1 MDWFKSEVQEF
12 IERYPNI
19 DYIDLIFTDVNGT
32 PRGKRIPV
40 SAVSKVGKGIYLPV
54 STNSLDNKGGV
65 VEQAGL
71 GEKIGE
77 PDNLCF
83 PVKNSLRPSVK
94 KNVGQ
99 LLLTMLDSEGKN
111 PTPYSARN
119 VLASLLEKLHAK
131 NIFPVVALELE
142 FYLIDKKRNAEGG
155 LQTAINPS
163 KKRRDSACEV
173 YNIEDLD
180 DYSDFLNDINIHAK
194 AQGINTSGALSES
207 APGQFEINFY
217 HSKDLLSACDQ
228 IISAK
233 RLIKQI
239 AHQHNFDATFMAKPF
254 QDEAGNGKHIHL
266 SVVDEHGKNLFSNE
280 DGKAS
285 PLFYKTISAML
296 AQIPESMSLLCPNV
310 NSYRRFVPG
319 SFTPLRADWGYNH
332 RGVALR
338 IPESDANNRRIEH
351 RIAGADANPYIL
363 TSVMLA
369 GLLAS
374 DTFSAE
380 QCPIP
385 LNPHANKIP
394 VRMSDALENLVN
406 SQLSNYLP
414 TEFLDMYLSCK
425 SNELAEFERI
435 VTPIEMNWMLHS
447 A

>member
-1 MDWFKSEVQEF
+1 MNWFKSEAEDF

-40 SAVSKVGKGIYLPV
+40 DGLHKVGKGIYLPI

-65 VEQAGL
+65 VEEAGL
-71 GEKIGE
+71 GELIGE

-83 PVKNSLRPSVK
+83 PVQGSLRPSVTD
-94 KNVGQ
+94 NVGQ
-99 LLLTMLDSEGKN
+99 LLLTMMDSEGKQ
-111 PTPYSARN
+111 PTPYAARN
-119 VLASLLEKLHAK
+119 VLSSLLEKLHAK

-142 FYLIDKKRNAEGG
+142 FYLIDKSRDAVGE

-163 KKRRDSACEV
+163 KKRRDSSCEV

-180 DYSDFLNDINIHAK
+180 DYSAFLSEVNIHAK

-207 APGQFEINFY
+207 APGQFEINFN
-217 HSKDLLSACDQ
+217 HSQDLLGACDQ
-228 IISAK
+228 IILTK

-239 AHQHNFDATFMAKPF
+239 AHKHNFDATFMAKPF
-254 QDEAGNGKHIHL
+254 QNEAGNGKHIHL
-266 SVVDEHGKNLFSNE
+266 SIVNQQGKNLFSNE
-280 DGKAS
+280 DGQAS
-285 PLFYKTISAML
+285 PMFYQTIAAML
-296 AQIPESMSLLCPNV
+296 AQIPESMALLCPNV

-319 SFTPLRADWGYNH
+319 TFTPLLADWACNH

-351 RIAGADANPYIL
+351 RIAGADVNPYTLSSVIL
-363 TSVMLA
+363 SS
-369 GLLAS
+369 LLAS

-380 QCPIP
+380 QCPAE
-385 LNPHANKIP
+385 LNPDAIKIP
-394 VRMSDALENLVN
+394 TRMSDALDNLHK
-406 SQLSNYLP
+406 SELSSYLP
-414 TEFLDMYLSCK
+414 KEFLSMYLSCK

-435 VTPIEMNWMLHS
+435 VTPIETTWMLHS